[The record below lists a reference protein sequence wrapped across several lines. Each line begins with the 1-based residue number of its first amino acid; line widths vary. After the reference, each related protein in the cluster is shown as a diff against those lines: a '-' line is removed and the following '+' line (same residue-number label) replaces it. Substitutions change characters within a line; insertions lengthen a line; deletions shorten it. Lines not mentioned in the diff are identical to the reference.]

1 MKAGLIAIINADK
14 KDHITQINNTFFL
27 PITSEICQRIGAA
40 KKAAKAYPVIPY
52 EIKCADTQ

>member
-1 MKAGLIAIINADK
+1 MAIINAERNDP
-14 KDHITQINNTFFL
+14 ITQMISTFFL

-52 EIKCADTQ
+52 EIRCADTQ